1 MDKWPDNNMV
11 RQNFSI
17 IKAINKLN
25 RGCIVKELIFL
36 FIDLH
41 TCPEALSAFIALW
54 REKYLFAAT
63 APKMAAP
70 NRTDSLSLGKI
81 IGHPTHKQN
90 NMH

>member
-1 MDKWPDNNMV
+1 MDKWPDKNTV
-11 RQNFSI
+11 RQNFSV

-25 RGCIVKELIFL
+25 RGFIFKELIFL

-41 TCPEALSAFIALW
+41 TCPAALSAFIALW
-54 REKYLFAAT
+54 RLEYLFAAT

-81 IGHPTHKQN
+81 IGHPTQTE
-90 NMH
+90 